1 MTTFDQTSPVT
12 TAPATLPPA
21 AQRRSSAPG
30 RIASLARSELTVLV
44 RNSVA
49 AFYAVAM
56 APLMVLLMTTLPFWD
71 DIANTAG
78 AAMAVRALGMLA
90 VFGVVMA
97 VYFNLTSAAVARR
110 ENHALKQQMTG
121 SARPWEILTALAV
134 PNTVVYLLQLVVA
147 LGVIAWRMGMPPMT
161 NPVVALVGALLGAV
175 VFSLLAYATSAHTRT
190 AEAAQLTTMPM
201 MLVGLMISGA
211 FVPASI
217 LPDTLLTVMQFL
229 PVMPVNELVTIGLGG
244 VTITGEE
251 LSLVDTFVQAARPV
265 AVLVGWTVLAGIY
278 VSRRMPIEPRR

>member
-1 MTTFDQTSPVT
+1 
-12 TAPATLPPA
+12 
-21 AQRRSSAPG
+21 
-30 RIASLARSELTVLV
+30 
-44 RNSVA
+44 
-49 AFYAVAM
+49 
-56 APLMVLLMTTLPFWD
+56 
-71 DIANTAG
+71 
-78 AAMAVRALGMLA
+78 
-90 VFGVVMA
+90 
-97 VYFNLTSAAVARR
+97 
-110 ENHALKQQMTG
+110 
-121 SARPWEILTALAV
+121 
-134 PNTVVYLLQLVVA
+134 
-147 LGVIAWRMGMPPMT
+147 MPPMT